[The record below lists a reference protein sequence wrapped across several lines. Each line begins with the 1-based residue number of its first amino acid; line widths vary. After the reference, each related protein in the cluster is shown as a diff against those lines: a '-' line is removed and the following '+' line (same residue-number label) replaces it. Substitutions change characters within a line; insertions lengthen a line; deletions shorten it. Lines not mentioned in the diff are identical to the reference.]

1 MVLLRFLD
9 YVPEEPDGSED
20 LENFMYLCQPLTKS
34 DSGGSGPELTTYSAA
49 TRSQKT
55 GYAASRPSVGCSSPE
70 TSLGHPS
77 STLPRRQFDVRRVS
91 GADLLMLRYSS
102 GFHDIRMCPRR
113 PRTSNSAIAAEHEVR
128 GSSPL
133 EAVAARV
140 SCCEL
145 YGRSWRTG
153 YLALGHCFRECMW
166 CYESLNLAGTK
177 TPPCAACLVESNY
190 VGCSVSRP
198 ACPGKDL
205 SFKSGK
211 EMRLADILYTVDCT
225 SRSRCV
231 CW

>member
-1 MVLLRFLD
+1 MVLLRFFD

-20 LENFMYLCQPLTKS
+20 LEDFMYLCQPLTKS

-49 TRSQKT
+49 IPSQKT
-55 GYAASRPSVGCSSPE
+55 GYAASRPSVECSSPE

-133 EAVAARV
+133 EAVAAR
-140 SCCEL
+140 CDLEKREL
-145 YGRSWRTG
+145 YRRS
-153 YLALGHCFRECMW
+153 
-166 CYESLNLAGTK
+166 
-177 TPPCAACLVESNY
+177 
-190 VGCSVSRP
+190 
-198 ACPGKDL
+198 
-205 SFKSGK
+205 
-211 EMRLADILYTVDCT
+211 
-225 SRSRCV
+225 
-231 CW
+231 